1 MTRRVP
7 LLVTASVAFA
17 LAALCTAAPATAQ
30 DQAMEDMPGMKM
42 PAKKT
47 PKPAVKKKPKATP
60 APSSPAA
67 HQGHDMQGMDHAG
80 MDHSGMNPAPAP
92 AAATPQAAPAGE
104 HAGHDMSAMPAS
116 QPAAPAGDH
125 AGHDMSK
132 MPASQQAAPAGEH
145 AGHDMTAMPATQQT
159 GTNLPAGDAPAPAL
173 PGDHYADR
181 VYSPAEMARARHEMM
196 KEEGAQTFSLIMF
209 NLAEYNARNGRDGY
223 RWDAEGWFGGDI
235 NRFVVK
241 SEGEG
246 AFREGVESA
255 EIQALYS
262 RAIGPYFN
270 LQAGLRYDFR
280 PNPSRTYAV
289 IGVEGLAPYWF
300 EVGGSLFLSNKGE
313 LLGRLE
319 GYYDQRLTQRLVL
332 QPRVELDFAAQDVP
346 ETRTGAGLSTAE
358 LGLRL
363 RYEITRQFAP
373 YIGVSYDAKA
383 GQTAR
388 YARADGE
395 DPTTVNFVM
404 GMRIWF

>member
-17 LAALCTAAPATAQ
+17 LAALCAAAPATAQ
-30 DQAMEDMPGMKM
+30 DQAMADMPGMKV

-47 PKPAVKKKPKATP
+47 ATP

-67 HQGHDMQGMDHAG
+67 HHGHDMQGMNHAG

-104 HAGHDMSAMPAS
+104 HAGHDMSAMPAP
-116 QPAAPAGDH
+116 QPAAPAGEH
-125 AGHDMSK
+125 GGHDM
-132 MPASQQAAPAGEH
+132 A
-145 AGHDMTAMPATQQT
+145 AMPATQQT

-280 PNPSRTYAV
+280 PNPARTYAV
-289 IGVEGLAPYWF
+289 VGVEGLAPYWF

-404 GMRIWF
+404 GTRIWF

>member
-17 LAALCTAAPATAQ
+17 LAALCAAAPATAQ
-30 DQAMEDMPGMKM
+30 DQAMADMPGMKV

-47 PKPAVKKKPKATP
+47 ATP

-67 HQGHDMQGMDHAG
+67 HHGHDMQGMNHAG

-104 HAGHDMSAMPAS
+104 HGGHDMA
-116 QPAAPAGDH
+116 
-125 AGHDMSK
+125 
-132 MPASQQAAPAGEH
+132 
-145 AGHDMTAMPATQQT
+145 AMPATQQT

-280 PNPSRTYAV
+280 PNPARTYAV
-289 IGVEGLAPYWF
+289 VGVEGLAPYWF

-404 GMRIWF
+404 GTRIWF